1 MTDEPLAQRKRN
13 ISIQKSTSEGETK
26 INMDR
31 IKQSTFDTTDS
42 SMENNETTQLLN
54 PNIKEIDISCT
65 IETLNIADQPVSED
79 VDKSCAIEDGKSSSL
94 NPSKIPITDV
104 ISNSRNDDETK
115 ENKKASVTFMRN
127 LLSGAS
133 EKKGDTLHDH
143 NLLKETAVINPADKE
158 NKKDNKDE
166 YFDNSVNDIVYIK
179 DFKSSDNILKIS
191 ENNTES
197 PLLSECFDVPT
208 DVIENSLVNQIPT
221 VADTVSV
228 SNVTPDITS
237 VAPDVTQDVAPDV
250 TPDVTPDVASDVTAD
265 VVLDVDT
272 TAKNNAAVMSQSLT
286 VPPIDQSNRFS
297 VDPLASEKYSTTAE
311 LPDEIENGKEFV
323 YIGSGLLLEKNSGI
337 GIGGDVH
344 QDVNLN
350 KVDSYL
356 RYRFK
361 DTDCEDT
368 VLENKSEVNNSFTDR
383 DKVQTSEA
391 KNTTIS
397 ADENVMSNSRND
409 DGTKAKEKASVTF
422 MRQLLS
428 DASEEEG
435 DIAQNTEKACTSLT
449 STKISETEEVSSS
462 ASKKQLNIVPK
473 PEKIVGTLDKKEI
486 PKQSKRQK
494 RNAKKSEKQIP
505 AASK

>member
-13 ISIQKSTSEGETK
+13 ISIQKSTSEGETQ

-42 SMENNETTQLLN
+42 SVENNETTQLLN
-54 PNIKEIDISCT
+54 PNIKEIDTSRT
-65 IETLNIADQPVSED
+65 IETLNNEDQHVSKD
-79 VDKSCAIEDGKSSSL
+79 LDKSCAIEDGKSSSM
-94 NPSKIPITDV
+94 NPSEIPITDV
-104 ISNSRNDDETK
+104 ISNSRNGDETK
-115 ENKKASVTFMRN
+115 ENEKASVTFMRN
-127 LLSGAS
+127 LLSGTS
-133 EKKGDTLHDH
+133 EEKGDTLHDH
-143 NLLKETAVINPADKE
+143 NLLIETAVINSADIE
-158 NKKDNKDE
+158 NKNDNKDE
-166 YFDNSVNDIVYIK
+166 HFNNPVNDIVYIK
-179 DFKSSDNILKIS
+179 DFKSSDNILEIS

-197 PLLSECFDVPT
+197 PLLSECCDVTT
-208 DVIENSLVNQIPT
+208 DAIENPLVNQIAT

-228 SNVTPDITS
+228 SNVTPDVTS
-237 VAPDVTQDVAPDV
+237 DVVPDVTLHVDP
-250 TPDVTPDVASDVTAD
+250 DVTAD
-265 VVLDVDT
+265 VALDVDT
-272 TAKNNAAVMSQSLT
+272 TAKNNAAVMSQSLD
-286 VPPIDQSNRFS
+286 VPPIDHSNRFS
-297 VDPLASEKYSTTAE
+297 VDPLASEKYLTTPE

-368 VLENKSEVNNSFTDR
+368 VLENKSEVDNSFTDR

-409 DGTKAKEKASVTF
+409 DETKAKEKASVTF
-422 MRQLLS
+422 MRQLLL
-428 DASEEEG
+428 DDSEEEG
-435 DIAQNTEKACTSLT
+435 DIAQNTEKASTPLT
-449 STKISETEEVSSS
+449 STKISETEVVSSS
-462 ASKKQLNIVPK
+462 ASKKQLNVVPE